1 MKIRELNIKGF
12 GKFQGTRILLEDGIN
27 LISGENE
34 SGKSTLHAFVRG
46 MLFGHRRQRGR
57 ASRNDSYSRYEPWEN
72 PGFYGGSL
80 RFESGGKEFRLS
92 RNFSRGQRAEQL
104 VCESDGECLSLEDGD
119 LDMLLGGISET
130 VFDNTVSVEQMKGVT
145 GEGLARELN
154 NYMAGC
160 QGGGDGTLDLK
171 KAEENLKERRK
182 ELERELQE
190 RQKAGEARQ
199 QEIRARLSYL
209 RRECEKVREELE
221 EAVEVL
227 KGRAAAADLPRE
239 GTRERQGRARKFF
252 AALAFLLAL
261 GSLFLLQDL
270 SLPLRIF
277 LAVLFLGLS
286 IFAGAGIRHRKN
298 TAGETGREET
308 GKLQWST
315 EYLRGELK
323 DRERACANAEEEY
336 RESGVLLAK
345 RDPLETDLQ
354 ALRLAGQVIRQLSA
368 DMQRR
373 MGGRLRENISRLL
386 QAITAGKY
394 TGVSLDEELHM
405 TLHTREN
412 AVPLSRVSRGTVE
425 QVYLALRLASA
436 KLLCPE
442 EELPLFLDEV
452 FAQYDDRRLCQ
463 ALRVLGEQSRQV
475 LLFTCQNRE
484 EYYLKQLKI
493 PYHKIVLQE
502 ENT

>member
-1 MKIRELNIKGF
+1 
-12 GKFQGTRILLEDGIN
+12 
-27 LISGENE
+27 
-34 SGKSTLHAFVRG
+34 
-46 MLFGHRRQRGR
+46 
-57 ASRNDSYSRYEPWEN
+57 
-72 PGFYGGSL
+72 
-80 RFESGGKEFRLS
+80 
-92 RNFSRGQRAEQL
+92 
-104 VCESDGECLSLEDGD
+104 
-119 LDMLLGGISET
+119 MLLGGISET

-227 KGRAAAADLPRE
+227 KGHAAAADLPRE
-239 GTRERQGRARKFF
+239 GTRERQGLARKFF

-261 GSLFLLQDL
+261 GSLFLFRDL
-270 SLPLRIF
+270 SLPPRIF

-386 QAITAGKY
+386 QGDYRREIHRGQPGRGAAHDPAY
-394 TGVSLDEELHM
+394 P
-405 TLHTREN
+405 EN

-452 FAQYDDRRLCQ
+452 FAQ
-463 ALRVLGEQSRQV
+463 LR
-475 LLFTCQNRE
+475 
-484 EYYLKQLKI
+484 
-493 PYHKIVLQE
+493 
-502 ENT
+502 